1 MLRLV
6 RLPWLVVVF
15 VVSLAAAPAA
25 QLRLL
30 DESDRAAFRAW
41 FVFLADAQF
50 YRTTPDVNDCAA
62 LVRHAYR
69 EALRAHTPEWARLA
83 ALPIARSFPDV
94 RRPPKTAPASWPL
107 FRVSDSPRP
116 TYAEFANARTI
127 VQLNARRVGREIGAL
142 RPGDLLYF
150 RQPEQTDPDH
160 LMVYIGP
167 SALEPGPRD
176 WIVYHTGPSTRLSEQ
191 GDSLGAG
198 PPLPDMAA
206 AATSASSGEVR
217 KVRLADLTRHPA
229 PRWRPVAANARF
241 VGIFRLSPL
250 W

>member
-1 MLRLV
+1 MLRFV
-6 RLPWLVVVF
+6 RLPWLVCLF
-15 VVSLAAAPAA
+15 VGSLAAAPAA
-25 QLRLL
+25 QVRLL

-41 FVFLADAQF
+41 FVFLTDAQF

-83 ALPIARSFPDV
+83 ALPMTRSFPDV
-94 RRPPKTAPASWPL
+94 RRPPKTAAASWPL

-127 VQLNARRVGREIGAL
+127 VQLNAHRVGRDIGAL

-176 WIVYHTGPSTRLSEQ
+176 WIVYHTGPLAAEIAS
-191 GDSLGAG
+191 
-198 PPLPDMAA
+198 AA
-206 AATSASSGEVR
+206 ASPASGEVR
-217 KVRLADLTRHPA
+217 KVRLTDLTRHPA